1 MSLRCTEFQGS
12 WLWYWWVQGLGEN
25 SFVALENLSDG
36 EDTNSAW
43 ENINESNK
51 TSAKDSLGL

>member
-1 MSLRCTEFQGS
+1 M
-12 WLWYWWVQGLGEN
+12 
-25 SFVALENLSDG
+25 ALDNLSDG